1 MDSEQLKQKIEQTLS
16 AFDGI
21 ERAVAPADLYEKLQ
35 KRLETQ
41 RKNVARIVPMSV
53 VWRVAAAFV
62 GVVVLNAAAL
72 FLYENRQDT
81 EGSKTASKTIA
92 AKAIAAKYFGNSTY
106 NY

>member
-1 MDSEQLKQKIEQTLS
+1 MDSEQLKQKVEQTLS

-21 ERAVAPADLYEKLQ
+21 ERAVAPADLYEKWQ

-62 GVVVLNAAAL
+62 GVLVLNLAAL
-72 FLYENRQDT
+72 FFYENSKNT

-92 AKAIAAKYFGNSTY
+92 AKTIAANYFSNSTY